1 MDEKQDIVGK
11 VRDYT
16 SLVKQSKFPMQIEQ
30 VYLFGSYAKGNPDAD
45 SDIDVALVVRDWVGD
60 YFDVIPLIWRLT
72 EKVDM
77 RIEPHV
83 IVPQED
89 YAGFLDEIRKTGILI
104 CVYP

>member
-1 MDEKQDIVGK
+1 MDEKQYIVDK
-11 VRDYT
+11 VRDY
-16 SLVKQSKFPMQIEQ
+16 SALVRQSKFPMQIEQ

-60 YFDVIPLIWRLT
+60 YFDVIPLIWKLT

-77 RIEPHV
+77 RIEPHI

-89 YAGFLDEIRKTGILI
+89 YAGFFDEIQRTGILI
-104 CVYP
+104 N